1 MYAMARA
8 KQLSILALLN
18 CLLRLDAFVPSLDR
32 ETKALSLR
40 LFARSYRSD
49 EGRDEEVLKENG
61 IPQLPAIGSSS
72 FGSTPNVPDVTKQ
85 GERATGSKDAAFVGR
100 KFEIQYTCNVC
111 ETRNQH
117 RVSRLAYRQGVV
129 ITRCKGCDSQHLIAD
144 NLGWTDY
151 KGGFEGE
158 INDIEDFFASQGKKN
173 VVNRVTQE
181 VFDLEFLLSRDTS
194 SGSIVGENGE
204 LTME

>member
-1 MYAMARA
+1 MRG
-8 KQLSILALLN
+8 KQLSLLFLLN
-18 CLLRLDAFVPSLDR
+18 CLLRLDAFVLSLDC
-32 ETKALSLR
+32 ETKVRAR
-40 LFARSYRSD
+40 RFARSYD
-49 EGRDEEVLKENG
+49 EDDEDDVKDSG

-72 FGSTPNVPDVTKQ
+72 FGSIPKGSLGSDISKQ
-85 GERATGSKDAAFVGR
+85 EKGVVESKDTAFVGR
-100 KFEIQYTCNVC
+100 KFELQYTCNVC
-111 ETRNQH
+111 DTRNQH

-158 INDIEDFFASQGKKN
+158 INDIEDFFASQGKKDA
-173 VVNRVTQE
+173 VNRVTQE

-194 SGSIVGENGE
+194 SGSIVGENGD
-204 LTME
+204 LAME